1 MNHNLTSM
9 FVSVVYALALSL
21 SIPACSSHRTTTT
34 TSEVEAADSDRARY
48 APESGEPQVVE
59 RTETTTVERR
69 SDGGVFSILG
79 DIIALP
85 FRAVGALFSA
95 IF

>member
-1 MNHNLTSM
+1 MNRKPS
-9 FVSVVYALALSL
+9 SVFLSILLITGVSL
-21 SIPACSSHRTTTT
+21 SFSGCSGHRRTTTT
-34 TSEVEAADSDRARY
+34 TEVEATDTNRARY
-48 APESGEPQVVE
+48 APAPGEPEVVE

-69 SDGGVFSILG
+69 SDGGLFSILG

>member
-1 MNHNLTSM
+1 MNQSPKSVFLSM
-9 FVSVVYALALSL
+9 LLVSAVSL
-21 SIPACSSHRTTTT
+21 SFSACSGHRTTTT
-34 TSEVEAADSDRARY
+34 TTEVEATDTDRARY
-48 APESGEPQVVE
+48 APRPGEPAVVE